1 MSPVWTTFSYLVH
14 ELNRS
19 DDAAAKRIHAA
30 RAAHRFPALFEALAD
45 GRLHLSAVVMLAPHL
60 TEETAEEL
68 IAAATRKTKSEIE
81 QLLADRFPKP
91 DVPTLL
97 QALPPSSSTSSPEQ
111 HAPGHTGDQPAT
123 MTAHPHAPGHIE
135 STGSRAKVKPLA
147 PQRYAL
153 QVTLDQQ
160 THDDLRHAQALLSH
174 RLPSGDVARV
184 IGLALKALIHELEK
198 RKFAA
203 TDRPRKG
210 ASCSTPG
217 SRHIPAHIRRAVWQR
232 DGGQCTF
239 VSAKGQRCPARHYL
253 EFDHMDEVARGGVAT
268 VSRVRLRC
276 RAHNQYEAER
286 TFGAEFMENKRR
298 AAAEAS
304 AAVRAQAEAAA
315 RAQAAVAEVIPWLRR
330 LGFRADE
337 ARQAAAFCETIPDA
351 PLEERVRRALSFF
364 HAKPAR
370 AVHAMARSG
379 PMEAAPAGLVT

>member
-1 MSPVWTTFSYLVH
+1 V
-14 ELNRS
+14 
-19 DDAAAKRIHAA
+19 
-30 RAAHRFPALFEALAD
+30 
-45 GRLHLSAVVMLAPHL
+45 
-60 TEETAEEL
+60 
-68 IAAATRKTKSEIE
+68 
-81 QLLADRFPKP
+81 
-91 DVPTLL
+91 
-97 QALPPSSSTSSPEQ
+97 
-111 HAPGHTGDQPAT
+111 
-123 MTAHPHAPGHIE
+123 
-135 STGSRAKVKPLA
+135 
-147 PQRYAL
+147 
-153 QVTLDQQ
+153 
-160 THDDLRHAQALLSH
+160 
-174 RLPSGDVARV
+174 
-184 IGLALKALIHELEK
+184 
-198 RKFAA
+198 
-203 TDRPRKG
+203 
-210 ASCSTPG
+210 
-217 SRHIPAHIRRAVWQR
+217 RRAVWQR